1 MIFLPSAGALS
12 YHPLSRF
19 LSRGLHI
26 AKRTSLFAAWFKFK
40 PRYWY
45 ATSYSFRMRKK
56 LTNLQYVDSLFLN
69 LWRNLRS
76 LRSLQQCISARGVAP
91 PKPWQSLRNVENHPP
106 FHPAMWSQNLAAQLV
121 QFCQCGEHIHGHY
134 SSAHNAVKLQRG
146 HLRLEVL
153 WSTNRTPKCP
163 NHHSSHMTSFLWCG
177 KS

>member
-1 MIFLPSAGALS
+1 MIE
-12 YHPLSRF
+12 
-19 LSRGLHI
+19 
-26 AKRTSLFAAWFKFK
+26 FK
-40 PRYWY
+40 PTYWY

-56 LTNLQYVDSLFLN
+56 TKQSTVRRFAVSQFLAEFAVTSLHYSNLS
-69 LWRNLRS
+69 
-76 LRSLQQCISARGVAP
+76 ISARGVAP

-146 HLRLEVL
+146 HLRSEVL
-153 WSTNRTPKCP
+153 WSTNRTPKNP
-163 NHHSSHMTSFLWCG
+163 NHHSSLMTSFLWCG